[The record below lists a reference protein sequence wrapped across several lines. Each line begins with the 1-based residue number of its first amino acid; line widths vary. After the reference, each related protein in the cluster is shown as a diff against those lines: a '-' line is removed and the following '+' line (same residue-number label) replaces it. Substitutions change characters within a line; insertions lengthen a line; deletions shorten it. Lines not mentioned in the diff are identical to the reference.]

1 MLSRIA
7 QGLFAMGRDIERAAN
22 VARILE
28 VHHKMNLAER
38 GISRED
44 SWLAITDAFDL
55 DMAGGGEAA
64 VYGALVFSPDN
75 EYSVLACVR
84 RAREEGRT
92 KRDHVSEE
100 MWVHLNR
107 FYLDIRDMDF
117 PDVLRLGRSEFNRLV
132 ESFCDGFHGIADSTL
147 LRGPEWNFLCLG
159 KYLERARMICRITE
173 IKANV
178 LSLTPLEEGTPVDH
192 HQWQALLRS
201 VSGYESY
208 RRFYDVRVVPH
219 RVLEFLLQNADFPRS
234 LHHCLLRVQEAIAA
248 IASRDDPRQRSHVLV
263 DSLLDEIRHID
274 ARAMVERGQLAPDLA
289 RLGGRCERVAESVDT
304 AFFRRMIPVR
314 EGGRIQQGQV
324 QQ

>member
-22 VARILE
+22 VARIIE
-28 VHHKMNLAER
+28 VHHKMNLR
-38 GISRED
+38 GQGVSRKD
-44 SWLAITDAFDL
+44 SWPAITGAFDL
-55 DMAGGGEAA
+55 DVPGTGEAA
-64 VYGALVFSPDN
+64 AYEALVFSPEN

-100 MWVHLNR
+100 MWLHLNR
-107 FYLDIRDMDF
+107 FYLEFRGLDF
-117 PDVLRLGRSEFNRLV
+117 DSVLRLGRSEFNRQV

-147 LRGPEWNFLCLG
+147 LRGPEWHFLCLG
-159 KYLERARMICRITE
+159 KYLERARMTCRITE
-173 IKANV
+173 IKATV
-178 LSLTPLEEGTPVDH
+178 LALTPLEAGTPIDY

-201 VSGYESY
+201 VSGYEAY
-208 RRFYDVRVVPH
+208 RRFHDARIVPH

-234 LHHCLLRVQEAIAA
+234 LHYCFLRVQESVDVITA
-248 IASRDDPRQRSHVLV
+248 REGQPRRGHVMV
-263 DSLLDEIRHID
+263 DALLDEIRHMD
-274 ARAMVERGQLAPDLA
+274 TGAMVHRDRLAQDLA
-289 RLGGRCERVAESVDT
+289 RLGERCDKVAESVDA

-314 EGGRIQQGQV
+314 DGSRMQGLV